1 MPADQGGH
9 PIIRMKKL
17 TEKIKTFFDH
27 FLNDDLT
34 KKEFIAGVLV
44 IFVLKLILVCMQM
57 IQIFPENA
65 PVDDELMFYAAQSI
79 GRGEWLGPYSWA
91 TIAKSMGFPVWLWL
105 LHVLHI
111 PYLIGNQLLYGGA
124 CVMAANALEPVF
136 CKRSTRFLVVFVL
149 WFSPFATAQ
158 FTLRVYRDSILPA
171 IILCAFS
178 GVIGFCLRISRTW
191 KESIGYAAAGGL
203 FTGFAR
209 LVRDDAIWIYP
220 FVICAT
226 LAYVLFVLF
235 GKNVQDKGKRTVSTV
250 LSLAVSFAVP
260 VLLFCAMNYKYYGV
274 FLINETSD
282 PDFTA
287 AISAMQRADM
297 DLPHM
302 GIAVCH
308 DTREKLY
315 AAVPEAAELGRYLE
329 EGQYYHGYGWPEDE
343 EFNSGGFFWAVKRV
357 AFESGLV
364 TDARDTKLYFR
375 KLADA
380 IEKAYEE
387 GRLEEN
393 SDAKVISA
401 FLVPYDSS
409 FLSPTLEEVGNS
421 LKCILLFEQT
431 SSLAPLSY
439 ATPDQAKPWRDYTYT
454 LPSYI
459 AVSNTADPYY
469 YFPQRIAEWIF
480 CFIRWCYRIAIW
492 PALLFCI
499 LFFVR
504 ETGNSFKKIREFFS
518 SASSM
523 NAILVLGVFLS
534 VLVRVVLMSY
544 IEVTN
549 FRIGTYLL
557 YLSGA
562 AVLTI
567 LLASVGAAYA
577 FDRFMSKR
585 QRRERP

>member
-1 MPADQGGH
+1 
-9 PIIRMKKL
+9 MKKWIAKL
-17 TEKIKTFFDH
+17 KTFLEH
-27 FLNDDLT
+27 FLNDDLS
-34 KKEFIAGVLV
+34 KKEYVWGVLV

-91 TIAKSMGFPVWLWL
+91 TIAKSMGFSVWLWL

-124 CVMAANALEPVF
+124 CILTANALSPVME
-136 CKRSTRFLVVFVL
+136 KRRTRFLLIFIL

-171 IILCAFS
+171 LILCAFA
-178 GVIGFCLRISRTW
+178 GVIGFCMRVRSDWR
-191 KESIGYAAAGGL
+191 SSARYAVAGGL

-209 LVRDDAIWIYP
+209 LVRDDVIWIYP

-226 LAYVLFVLF
+226 ITYVLFVLF
-235 GKNVQDKGKRTVSTV
+235 GKEVEERGKKILSTV
-250 LSLAVSFAVP
+250 LSVAVFFAIP
-260 VLLFCAMNYKYYGV
+260 VLLFCALNQKYYGV

-282 PDFTA
+282 ADFTA
-287 AISAMQRADM
+287 AISAMQRADL
-297 DLPHM
+297 DLPHP

-308 DTREKLY
+308 DTRDKLY
-315 AAVPEAAELGRYLE
+315 KVVPEAAELGAFLE
-329 EGQYYHGYGWPEDE
+329 EGQYYNGYGWPENE

-357 AFESGLV
+357 VFESGIA
-364 TDARDTKLYFR
+364 TNAKDTKEYFR
-375 KLADA
+375 RLADA
-380 IEKAYEE
+380 INEAYSQ
-387 GRLEEN
+387 GKLEEN
-393 SDAKVISA
+393 PNAKVVSA

-409 FLSPTLEEVGNS
+409 FLSPTVKELWNS
-421 LKCILLFEQT
+421 SKCILFFEQT
-431 SSLAPLSY
+431 SSLAPLSF

-459 AVSNTADPYY
+459 AISNTADPYY
-469 YFPQRIAEWIF
+469 YFPQRVAEWIYSA
-480 CFIRWCYRIAIW
+480 IRWCYRIAIW
-492 PALLFCI
+492 PALILCAV
-499 LFFVR
+499 LFFI
-504 ETGNSFKKIREFFS
+504 ETKKSLKGISGFFS
-518 SASSM
+518 LNSSM
-523 NAILVLGVFLS
+523 NAILILGVSLS
-534 VLVRVVLMSY
+534 ILVRVVLMAY

-562 AVLTI
+562 AVLVI
-567 LLASVGAAYA
+567 LLAAVGTA
-577 FDRFMSKR
+577 FGFERFMAKR
-585 QRRERP
+585 KGE